1 MKKGLR
7 ERILEAKSVKE
18 VDDLLHEGST
28 YTNASENTRG
38 AWKRTANIR
47 KASLTKTEPVVEPA
61 EEITPKETPKRKP
74 RVKKVTEQ

>member
-28 YTNASENTRG
+28 YTNASENTRR

-47 KASLTKTEPVVEPA
+47 KASLTKTEPV